1 MESIRCNGYG
11 FNLNPQVSI
20 SKGEITQSMGS
31 GDTHHDA
38 IVQTGRTIEVR
49 TFNSTIIVEELL
61 ATIEFCRCIAH
72 ASRNMKLNTKN
83 TLGDILWCK
92 DAKYL
97 PAFIKKTKVNCD
109 KKFDNK
115 LEVKI

>member
-1 MESIRCNGYG
+1 MNGYG
-11 FNLNPQVSI
+11 FNINPQISI

-38 IVQTGRTIEVR
+38 IIQTMKTIEVR
-49 TFNSTIIVEELL
+49 TFKSPTEVNEVL
-61 ATIEFCRCIAH
+61 ATIEFCRAVAH
-72 ASRNMKLNTKN
+72 AARNKELDKKT
-83 TLGDILWCK
+83 TLGDIIWCK
-92 DAKYL
+92 DSKYL
-97 PAFIKKTKVNCD
+97 PDFIRKVKVDTD